1 MIVLRFLFRMNE
13 QNLYQATEG
22 KSFLS
27 TEKRNS
33 PNTANCSIQHKNRI
47 TITSTS
53 LNSALNFPSYHSLN
67 AFLRTNSP
75 LVNYRIPLLPN
86 MINSR
91 PQSYSAYYRHEA
103 FFSFQLSLSSTYNV
117 ISTDSTGLR
126 ILDKVSTHVI
136 VPDPFGKKG
145 IQRRA
150 LLANLNLHMGQWASA
165 PKPHCNWNYNV
176 LDCFEL

>member
-1 MIVLRFLFRMNE
+1 MIVLRFLFWMNE
-13 QNLYQATEG
+13 QNLYRATEG

-47 TITSTS
+47 TITSPS

-75 LVNYRIPLLPN
+75 LVNYCIPLLPN

-103 FFSFQLSLSSTYNV
+103 FFFPFDWACPQAIMSSQQTQRDLGYLTRYQHMLLFQIPL
-117 ISTDSTGLR
+117 
-126 ILDKVSTHVI
+126 
-136 VPDPFGKKG
+136 GKK
-145 IQRRA
+145 A
-150 LLANLNLHMGQWASA
+150 FKEELCLLIWTCIWDSEHQHRSPTATETIM
-165 PKPHCNWNYNV
+165 
-176 LDCFEL
+176 F

>member
-22 KSFLS
+22 KGFLS

-47 TITSTS
+47 TITSPS

-75 LVNYRIPLLPN
+75 LVNYLIPLLPN

-103 FFSFQLSLSSTYNV
+103 FSFQLSLSPSYNLA
-117 ISTDSTGLR
+117 SMGLR
-126 ILDKVSTHVI
+126 ILDKVSAHVI
-136 VPDPFGKKG
+136 VPDPFGKKS
-145 IQRRA
+145 I
-150 LLANLNLHMGQWASA
+150 
-165 PKPHCNWNYNV
+165 
-176 LDCFEL
+176 